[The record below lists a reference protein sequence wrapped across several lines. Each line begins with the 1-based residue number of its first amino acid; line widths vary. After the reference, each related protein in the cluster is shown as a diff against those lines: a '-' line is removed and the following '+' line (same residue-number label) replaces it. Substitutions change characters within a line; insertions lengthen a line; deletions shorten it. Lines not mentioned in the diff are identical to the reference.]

1 MPAVLETSP
10 LYPPVISGIQRINLK
25 NGCSI
30 VPGSDGSIYGITS
43 TGTRVNLTN
52 PLSADFTV
60 IQQTLADIENR
71 LSLLETHMSRAIALM
86 LSITGVNISTQSSV

>member
-1 MPAVLETSP
+1 MPAILDSSP

-52 PLSADFTV
+52 PLSADFTI
-60 IQQTLADIENR
+60 IQQTLTNIENR
-71 LSLLETHMSRAIALM
+71 LTSLETLM
-86 LSITGVNISTQSSV
+86 NRSVQLLLSLSGVDISTQSSV

>member
-1 MPAVLETSP
+1 MPAILDSSP

-52 PLSADFTV
+52 PLSADFTI
-60 IQQTLADIENR
+60 IQQTLTNIENR
-71 LSLLETHMSRAIALM
+71 LTSLETLM
-86 LSITGVNISTQSSV
+86 NRSVQLLLSLSGVDISSQSSV